1 MKIYCINT
9 KGLLDRELSIN
20 RMYWEEKIIG
30 DKVLVTN
37 NEGHRDWYNVNRF
50 VKLNP
55 TNEDVADDDVKIW
68 GRE

>member
-9 KGLLDRELSIN
+9 KGLLDSELSIN
-20 RMYWEEKIIG
+20 RMYWEEMIIG
-30 DKVLVTN
+30 DKVLVMN
-37 NEGHRDWYNVNRF
+37 NEGHRDWYNTARF

-68 GRE
+68 GRK